1 MSYLICLTD
10 NNFRMQRDMNARNR
24 KLKPLPLIREID
36 KS

>member
-10 NNFRMQRDMNARNR
+10 NNFRRNMNARNR